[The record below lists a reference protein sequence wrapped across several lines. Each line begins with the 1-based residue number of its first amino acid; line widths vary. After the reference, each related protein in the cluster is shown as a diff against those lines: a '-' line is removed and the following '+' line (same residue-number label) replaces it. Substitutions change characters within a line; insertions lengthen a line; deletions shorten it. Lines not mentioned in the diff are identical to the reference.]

1 MQRYRNF
8 LKLQNN
14 SVSVDHLPRFSLIF
28 VEDTHLNDWTFH
40 AFAGFAC
47 QMFYDLMIHVD
58 TLVKMQPNTAR
69 AVLKNA

>member
-28 VEDTHLNDWTFH
+28 VEDTHLNEVRPKSWTQLE
-40 AFAGFAC
+40 G
-47 QMFYDLMIHVD
+47 
-58 TLVKMQPNTAR
+58 K
-69 AVLKNA
+69 